1 MQGLRGLR
9 AFWNGGCLNKGI
21 VLFVAIAALGLL
33 RSAFGGTTAPATA
46 PTAAPA
52 AAPTVAQTQP
62 TTPPA
67 PTDAPAVPVPLT
79 MEGLT
84 PVLLRD
90 GDLPAGWTGGEVY
103 PDPPVD
109 YDGPAASVV
118 LNQGLNEPGQTLA
131 SGNVVLWVFA
141 SEADAEAA
149 FANRSALI
157 GRVVDADAERLAP
170 AIGDQALLIPG
181 HGGTFIVNQLLFR
194 RCRAVVEIDQ
204 GLAEEVDQ
212 ITTYGQRLDARI
224 QPTACA

>member
-62 TTPPA
+62 T
-67 PTDAPAVPVPLT
+67 
-79 MEGLT
+79 
-84 PVLLRD
+84 
-90 GDLPAGWTGGEVY
+90 
-103 PDPPVD
+103 
-109 YDGPAASVV
+109 
-118 LNQGLNEPGQTLA
+118 TLA